1 MTMPDDAAEGRNA
14 PYGAAI
20 TFALKAAPRDD
31 ARAKT
36 KVLISNADGKVVRT
50 LEVGKEAIAGVNRV
64 WWDLR
69 MDPTDEITLRTR
81 PLHVPEFALG
91 PDGTR
96 KFPTAA
102 SVSVLVPPGVYT
114 VKLVAGDV
122 ERSAPLIV
130 RKDPNTSGSDD
141 DVAAQTKTLISIR
154 DNANT
159 VAKMINT
166 AESVRAQLVA
176 WRTMAGSN
184 PANKDVQAAADDLEK
199 QIVAIESR
207 LFNLTATGR
216 GQDFLRTPS
225 QMMEKLGHLADVV
238 SYADFAPT
246 DSQLQV
252 AAKLTQDVAHDR
264 EQLDGVLARTLAT
277 FNTLL
282 RERQLGAI
290 VPPKP

>member
-1 MTMPDDAAEGRNA
+1 
-14 PYGAAI
+14 
-20 TFALKAAPRDD
+20 
-31 ARAKT
+31 
-36 KVLISNADGKVVRT
+36 VLVKSG
-50 LEVGKEAIAGVNRV
+50 VGKSLLPAETAQFHDHFSSG
-64 WWDLR
+64 
-69 MDPTDEITLRTR
+69 
-81 PLHVPEFALG
+81 
-91 PDGTR
+91 
-96 KFPTAA
+96 PTA
-102 SVSVLVPPGVYT
+102 
-114 VKLVAGDV
+114 
-122 ERSAPLIV
+122 PLAI
-130 RKDPNTSGSDD
+130 RKDPNTAGNED
-141 DVAAQTKTLISIR
+141 DVAAQTKSMLSIR

-176 WRTMAGSN
+176 WRAVAGGN
-184 PANKDVQAAADDLEK
+184 PAGKDAQAAADDLET
-199 QIVAIESR
+199 QLVAIESR

-225 QMMEKLGHLADVV
+225 QMMEKLAHLADVV

-264 EQLDGVLARTLAT
+264 EQLDGVLARTLSA